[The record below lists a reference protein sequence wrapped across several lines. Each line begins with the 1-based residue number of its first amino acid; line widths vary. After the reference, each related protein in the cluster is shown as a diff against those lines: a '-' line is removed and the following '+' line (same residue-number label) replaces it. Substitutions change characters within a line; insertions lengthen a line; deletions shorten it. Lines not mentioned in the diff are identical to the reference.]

1 MKISISDMDFRYKFG
16 EEGALKLLSESG
28 FDGVD
33 YAICTPSGGVI
44 DLTNHV
50 EKAKETKKLLD
61 KHSLE
66 VYQSHSHW
74 QYEFSDEFSD
84 KTPWFDNLIKSI
96 EFASIIG
103 AKIIVIHALKVP
115 LGVDFLEV
123 NLRFYKALEPVAKK
137 FGVKIGVENLLN
149 SIFWT
154 GRKLNQFLR
163 ILDSDVFTAC
173 VDVGH
178 SAIVGVEPENFINEI
193 DEELLGCVHI
203 QDTDGK
209 NDKHWVPFDGVHNWE
224 EITKALGKKN
234 FSGFLNLE
242 SAGGFRKLPLEL
254 HKDKLKFTAIVSKY
268 LAEKVEEYKKG

>member
-1 MKISISDMDFRYKFG
+1 MKISISDMEFRRKFG
-16 EEGALKLLSESG
+16 EEDALKLISESG

-33 YAICTPSGGVI
+33 YALCTSSGGI
-44 DLTNHV
+44 TDLTNHL
-50 EKAKETKKLLD
+50 EKARATKKLLE
-61 KHSLE
+61 KYSLE
-66 VYQSHSHW
+66 VYQTHSHW
-74 QYEFSDEFSD
+74 QGEYSDDFSC
-84 KTPWFDNLIKSI
+84 KTDWFDNLVKSI
-96 EFASIIG
+96 EYASIIG

-123 NLRFYKALEPVAKK
+123 NTRFYKALEPIAKK

-173 VDVGH
+173 IDVGH
-178 SAIVGVEPENFINEI
+178 SAILGVEPENFIKEI
-193 DEELLGCVHI
+193 DEEFLGCVHI

-209 NDKHWVPFDGVHNWE
+209 NDKHWIPFDGVHNWE
-224 EITKALGKKN
+224 EVAKALGNKK

-242 SAGGFRKLPLEL
+242 SAGGFRALPLEL
-254 HKDKLKFTAIVSKY
+254 HKAKMEFTAIVSRY
-268 LAEKVEEYKKG
+268 LADKVENYKNS